1 MHVIEGRD
9 TDLLSPF
16 PPREYRRI
24 FSWLHCYKTV
34 YEGIFPDNEADLAEC
49 FARRPDIETFGII
62 DKNNFL
68 GIRHDVPLI
77 GMYTL
82 QKDSDLNANI
92 HVISTRKAWGS
103 RLVDQ
108 AGRLLVTH
116 AFNTYPTLERITSM
130 ILSNNAPAKALAR
143 RNGFRYEG
151 CIRNAIKLK
160 TGIAHMALF
169 GLTRQDWI
177 DKDLANEIIEPV
189 LLPRMEKDKES
200 VA

>member
-1 MHVIEGRD
+1 MQIVEGRD
-9 TDLLSPF
+9 VDLLTPF

-24 FSWLHCYKTV
+24 LGWAHCYRTV

-68 GIRHDVPLI
+68 GVKHDVPLI
-77 GMYTL
+77 GIYTL
-82 QKDSDLNANI
+82 QKDSELNANI
-92 HVISTRKAWGS
+92 HVLSSRKAWGS

-108 AGRLLVTH
+108 AGRLVAKH
-116 AFNTYPTLERITSM
+116 AFEKYPNLERITSM

-151 CIRNAIKLK
+151 CIRNAIKLR

-177 DKDLANEIIEPV
+177 DKDLANEVIEPV
-189 LLPRMEKDKES
+189 KLERSEHQ